1 MTKYTSTPA
10 GVCARQM
17 DFEISDDGIVSNV
30 RISGG
35 CPGNSQGVARLAEG
49 RSAEELIR
57 ILSGIRCGAKPTSCP
72 DQLAKAVQAALNK
85 K

>member
-1 MTKYTSTPA
+1 MAKYTFTPS

-30 RISGG
+30 RITGG

-49 RSAEELIR
+49 RSAGELVR
-57 ILSGIRCGAKPTSCP
+57 LLSGIRCGAKPTSCP
-72 DQLAKAVQAALNK
+72 AQLAKAIEDAMVK
-85 K
+85 